1 MKNGRITIAS
11 IRRTEIVDAAA
22 AVINEQGI
30 QNLSL
35 SEIEQKVGMSRGQLT
50 YYFKTKEDIL
60 LAVFDRLLHLMCEQ
74 HEEPLTPG
82 PSPARG
88 EGRSGAGPSP
98 SRGEGRAREHP
109 FAKLDWLDIVRHLL
123 DMILQD
129 PPAHPEF
136 HALQY
141 TFLSQISHRE
151 DFRDKLADLYEEWRD
166 QGAQD
171 VRRQLK
177 KRPAVR
183 KVSPRA
189 LSTLVQAMLHGL
201 AMQKAADPDAIRTR
215 EIVHLCLDML
225 GTYLWVADPPK
236 QAAKPNKRQ
245 RKAIVGREVP
255 HERNGK

>member
-1 MKNGRITIAS
+1 MKNGRINIGS
-11 IRRTEIVDAAA
+11 IRRVEIVDAAVG
-22 AVINEQGI
+22 VINEQGI

-35 SEIEQKVGMSRGQLT
+35 SEIEKKVGMSRGQLT

-60 LAVFDRLLHLMCEQ
+60 LAVFDRLMQLMCEQ

-82 PSPARG
+82 PSP
-88 EGRSGAGPSP
+88 
-98 SRGEGRAREHP
+98 SRGKGRNRGHP
-109 FAKLDWLDIVRHLL
+109 FAKLDWLDVVRHLL
-123 DMILQD
+123 EMLLQD

-151 DFRDKLADLYEEWRD
+151 DFRYKLADLYEQWRQ

-201 AMQKAADPDAIRTR
+201 AMQKAADPEAIHTR
-215 EIVHLCLDML
+215 EMVHLCLDML

-236 QAAKPNKRQ
+236 KQPEPKKRQ
-245 RKAIVGREVP
+245 RKTAEVL
-255 HERNGK
+255 HE

>member
-1 MKNGRITIAS
+1 MMKNGRVNIGS

-22 AVINEQGI
+22 AVIAEQGI

-35 SEIEQKVGMSRGQLT
+35 SEIEAKVGMSRWQLT

-60 LAVFDRLLHLMCEQ
+60 LAVFDRMLLLMCEQ
-74 HEEPLTPG
+74 H
-82 PSPARG
+82 G
-88 EGRSGAGPSP
+88 EAGP
-98 SRGEGRAREHP
+98 EHP
-109 FAKLDWLDIVRHLL
+109 FAKMDWLDVVRHLL

-151 DFRDKLADLYEEWRD
+151 DFRCKLADLYEEWRSNMAD
-166 QGAQD
+166 GLKRN
-171 VRRQLK
+171 VK

-183 KVSPRA
+183 KARPRA
-189 LSTLVQAMLHGL
+189 MATLVQAILHGL
-201 AMQKAADPDAIRTR
+201 AMQKAADPEAIDTR

-225 GTYLWVADPPK
+225 GTYLWNAEPK
-236 QAAKPNKRQ
+236 RKLTAKKRRTRINGNK
-245 RKAIVGREVP
+245 VL